1 MSSRTTSILLSLAL
15 IAALAALAA
24 GGLAGKKLLDERD
37 ELRRELNAE
46 TIRMLDLRERL
57 TKAEIALQEKDA
69 ALATRDAALAVATR
83 PELPVRVTFRSA
95 WMGQGLVA
103 TIRNAADRP
112 LNVIAEFRDP
122 TANTTREFSLALDP
136 KSSADI
142 GRAEGWIISSGQS
155 LTVAASGYRSITA
168 FAP

>member
-1 MSSRTTSILLSLAL
+1 MSSRTQSILLILAL
-15 IAALAALAA
+15 LVAAGLLAA
-24 GGLAGKKLLDERD
+24 GALAGKRLTDERD
-37 ELRRELNAE
+37 QLRRDLNAE

-57 TKAEIALQEKDA
+57 TRAEVALQEKDA
-69 ALATRDAALAVATR
+69 ALASRDAALAEATR
-83 PELPVRVTFRSA
+83 PELPVQVTFRSA

-122 TANTTREFSLALDP
+122 AANTSREFSLALDP
-136 KSSADI
+136 KASADI
-142 GRAEGWIISSGQS
+142 GRAEGWLVASGQT

>member
-1 MSSRTTSILLSLAL
+1 MSSRTSSILLTLAL
-15 IAALAALAA
+15 VAAIAALI
-24 GGLAGKKLLDERD
+24 GGAVAGKRVMDERD
-37 ELRRELNAE
+37 QLRRDLNAE
-46 TIRMLDLRERL
+46 TIRSLELRERL
-57 TKAEIALQEKDA
+57 TKAEITLQEKDA
-69 ALATRDAALAVATR
+69 ALASRDAALAEATR

-122 TANTTREFSLALDP
+122 AANTTREFSLALDP
-136 KSSADI
+136 KGSADI
-142 GRAEGWIISSGQS
+142 GRAEGWIVASGQS
-155 LTVAASGYRSITA
+155 LTVVASGYRSITA

>member
-1 MSSRTTSILLSLAL
+1 MSSRTHSILLSLAL
-15 IAALAALAA
+15 VAAIAALAAGAV
-24 GGLAGKKLLDERD
+24 AGKRVMEERD
-37 ELRRELNAE
+37 QLQRDLNAE

-57 TKAEIALQEKDA
+57 TKAEIALQEKNA
-69 ALATRDAALAVATR
+69 ALATRDAALAEATR
-83 PELPVRVTFRSA
+83 PELPVQVTFRSA

-122 TANTTREFSLALDP
+122 AANTIREFSLALDP
-136 KSSADI
+136 KASADI
-142 GRAEGWIISSGQS
+142 GRAEGWIVASGQS